1 MKSVDSSV
9 TDLRKVIE
17 RRLGKPLAASANV
30 ALWRCPVCPKS
41 SHSLLMASADEYS
54 CLGRCQRD
62 GGVREWMQNLK
73 TPTSE
78 PVASGETV

>member
-30 ALWRCPVCPKS
+30 AL
-41 SHSLLMASADEYS
+41 
-54 CLGRCQRD
+54 
-62 GGVREWMQNLK
+62 
-73 TPTSE
+73 
-78 PVASGETV
+78 